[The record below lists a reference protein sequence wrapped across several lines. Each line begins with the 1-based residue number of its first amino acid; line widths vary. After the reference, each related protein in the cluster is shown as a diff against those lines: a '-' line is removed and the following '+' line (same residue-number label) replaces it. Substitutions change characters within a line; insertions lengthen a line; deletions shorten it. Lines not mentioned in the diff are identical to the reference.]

1 MSAFRTCSLLVRIRK
16 CFIDDI
22 IQMKTFGLHFFF
34 HSLLFIFLI
43 DHFLEK
49 CASKFINR
57 VHFLL
62 PDKINEK
69 SRMNLI
75 KWLGLEVAVEFFNRY
90 LLFPLAFFSV
100 VSIYHSHY
108 PLHNKL
114 ISMFITVILFAGALS
129 FEEKGKK
136 KVLSRK

>member
-1 MSAFRTCSLLVRIRK
+1 
-16 CFIDDI
+16 
-22 IQMKTFGLHFFF
+22 MKTFGLHFFF
-34 HSLLFIFLI
+34 LSLPLLFLI
-43 DHFLEK
+43 DYFLKK
-49 CASKFINR
+49 CASKFIDGI
-57 VHFLL
+57 HFLL

-90 LLFPLAFFSV
+90 LLFPLAFFFV

-108 PLHNKL
+108 PLHYKL

-129 FEEKGKK
+129 LEEKGKK
-136 KVLSRK
+136 SLH